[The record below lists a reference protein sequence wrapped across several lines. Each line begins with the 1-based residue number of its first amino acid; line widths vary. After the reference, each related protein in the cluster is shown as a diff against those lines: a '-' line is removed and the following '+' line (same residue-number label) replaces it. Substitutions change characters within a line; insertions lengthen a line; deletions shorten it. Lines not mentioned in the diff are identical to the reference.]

1 MAIARKFRR
10 LGEASLLLGVGLLLA
25 GPGQVRSQEPVASQD
40 AFTVPGTVSD
50 AQTGDPLQYAVV
62 GFPELGAWGLSD
74 ADGAFSLV
82 VPAVGTYQLVVVKR
96 GWYLADHQ
104 ITLAGPQTLD
114 IQLYPEEKGDAV
126 GPGRLVGRVLQAGSS
141 RPVSGATVRIS
152 PTNQETRTD
161 SRGRFLISGISAGA
175 IRVEV
180 DRRGSTL
187 RTDTLA
193 AFPGVTLAVE
203 IAVSDDPS
211 TRPDVV
217 VEVWPQ
223 YLESVGFLRRA
234 ESRRGNRFGR
244 AYLEDRGSSSRLSDI
259 ISSAVPS
266 LRAEPGRFGNRVLTT
281 RATGGGRC
289 ALGIYLDNS
298 YMPGFDIDS
307 YPVSWVE
314 AFETYEGL
322 DVPMEYNHPCGVVL
336 LWTRGSR

>member
-1 MAIARKFRR
+1 
-10 LGEASLLLGVGLLLA
+10 LGFGLLLA
-25 GPGQVRSQEPVASQD
+25 VPGHIRSQEPVASPD
-40 AFTVPGTVSD
+40 AFAVPGTVSD
-50 AQTGDPLQYAVV
+50 AETGDPLQYAVV
-62 GFPELGAWGLSD
+62 GFPELGAWSLSD

-82 VPAVGTYQLVVVKR
+82 VPAVGTYQLVVVRR

-104 ITLAGPQTLD
+104 VTLSGPQTLD
-114 IQLYPEEKGDAV
+114 IQLYPEEKGNAV
-126 GPGRLVGRVLQAGSS
+126 GPGRLVGRVIQADS
-141 RPVSGATVRIS
+141 RGPVSGATVRIS

-180 DRRGSTL
+180 DRRGTTL

-203 IAVSDDPS
+203 VAVSDDPS

-244 AYLEDRGSSSRLSDI
+244 AYLDDQSSSRRLSDVVA
-259 ISSAVPS
+259 SAVPS
-266 LRAEPGRFGNRVLTT
+266 LRAESGPFGNRVLTT

-289 ALGIYLDNS
+289 ALGVYLNNS
-298 YMPGFDIDS
+298 YVPGFDVDS
-307 YPVSWVE
+307 YPVSWLE
-314 AFETYEGL
+314 AFETYERL
-322 DVPMEYNHPCGVVL
+322 DVPMEYSHPCGVLL
-336 LWTRGSR
+336 LWTR

>member
-1 MAIARKFRR
+1 MAISRKFWRCN
-10 LGEASLLLGVGLLLA
+10 EASLLLGFGILLA
-25 GPGQVRSQEPVASQD
+25 VPGHLRSQEPVASPD
-40 AFTVPGTVSD
+40 AFTVPGTVSE
-50 AQTGDPLQYAVV
+50 AETGDPLQYAVV
-62 GFPELGAWGLSD
+62 GFPELGAWSLSD
-74 ADGAFSLV
+74 ADGSFSLV

-104 ITLAGPQTLD
+104 VTLSGPQTLD
-114 IQLYPEEKGDAV
+114 VQLYPEQEGDAV
-126 GPGRLVGRVLQAGSS
+126 GPGRLVGRVLQADSR
-141 RPVSGATVRIS
+141 RPVSGATVKIS
-152 PTNQETRTD
+152 PTGEEARTD

-175 IRVEV
+175 IQVEV
-180 DRRGSTL
+180 DRRGTTL

-211 TRPDVV
+211 ARPDVV
-217 VEVWPQ
+217 AEVWPQ

-234 ESRRGNRFGR
+234 EFQRGNRFGR
-244 AYLEDRGSSSRLSDI
+244 AYLDDRSSSSGLSDI
-259 ISSAVPS
+259 ISSAVTS

-298 YMPGFDIDS
+298 YMPGFDVDS